1 MRATIILLVGGKDS
15 GDNSIKVAMEK
26 AGYCVEVVSTG
37 SQAVKTLESKSPNL
51 IVYNAPAM
59 RSSGV
64 RTCRRLRRAVPET
77 PIVHIRAAG
86 ELEEHEAEADIY
98 LEQPFTPRKLLNRV
112 RFLLPADED
121 NEEIVRYGKVTLY
134 LSKRSVEVTGR
145 GESKLT
151 PKAARLLEELMRHP
165 NELVTRKQLMQN
177 VWQTDYVGDTRTL
190 DVHVRWVRE
199 LIEDDPSKPEYL
211 ITKRGQGYVFTML
224 PPDQRPE

>member
-1 MRATIILLVGGKDS
+1 MRAIVILLVGGKNS
-15 GDNSIKVAMEK
+15 GDNSIQAALEKVSY
-26 AGYCVEVVSTG
+26 GVEVVSTG
-37 SQAVKTLESKSPNL
+37 AQAVKTLENKSPNL

-64 RTCRRLRRAVPET
+64 RTCRRLRRTVPET

-86 ELEEHEAEADIY
+86 VREDRDAEADVY
-98 LEQPFTPRKLLNRV
+98 LEQPFTSRKLLNRV

-151 PKAARLLEELMRHP
+151 PKVAHLLEELMRHP
-165 NELVTRKQLMQN
+165 DEVVTRKQLMQT

-190 DVHVRWVRE
+190 DVHVRWARE
-199 LIEDDPSKPEYL
+199 LVEADPSKPEYL
-211 ITKRGQGYVFTML
+211 ITKRGQGYIFTML
-224 PPDQRPE
+224 PPDQRSA